1 LFGLPGQHN
10 LFLLFYGEILVFAP
24 RVAQVDKK
32 FEFFVYHINTTHM
45 PDETIP
51 EVDVIAVIEG
61 YARMYAAACED
72 KCGH

>member
-1 LFGLPGQHN
+1 
-10 LFLLFYGEILVFAP
+10 
-24 RVAQVDKK
+24 
-32 FEFFVYHINTTHM
+32 M